1 VLSHSKKEGNVCL
14 YMQVPAEARSK
25 RSLRAAVIAV
35 IVVFLIW
42 MLGTEL
48 GSSGRVI
55 GTLNCQANL
64 ASISSGS

>member
-1 VLSHSKKEGNVCL
+1 
-14 YMQVPAEARSK
+14 MQVPAEARSK